1 MRFIQPHLV
10 HHPLTHHQPLPH
22 LTIRTFEFSYF
33 RKRVRRH
40 VPPPSVH
47 YHQVRAVYMA
57 FGNKIDSTTKQP
69 LFNKA
74 AWKKADN
81 VLKEVRERE
90 RERERAGSG
99 SGIKK

>member
-1 MRFIQPHLV
+1 M
-10 HHPLTHHQPLPH
+10 
-22 LTIRTFEFSYF
+22 
-33 RKRVRRH
+33 RRH

-81 VLKEVRERE
+81 VLKEVGQE
-90 RERERAGSG
+90 S
-99 SGIKK
+99 KNK

>member
-1 MRFIQPHLV
+1 
-10 HHPLTHHQPLPH
+10 
-22 LTIRTFEFSYF
+22 
-33 RKRVRRH
+33 
-40 VPPPSVH
+40 
-47 YHQVRAVYMA
+47 MA